1 MYNENYIVC
10 LNYTHESIILEYLA
24 DIQDIIDEI
33 TLKDENYD
41 SFLNVLANII
51 INHNENGE
59 LAYKDTIFRNN
70 WLYTL
75 PSMVYWAALG
85 YVSGFTNERGDIR
98 IIATKLHNN
107 LVLVN
112 DKIGRMIISYH
123 SINETNTDLN

>member
-85 YVSGFTNERGDIR
+85 YVSGFTNERGDIS